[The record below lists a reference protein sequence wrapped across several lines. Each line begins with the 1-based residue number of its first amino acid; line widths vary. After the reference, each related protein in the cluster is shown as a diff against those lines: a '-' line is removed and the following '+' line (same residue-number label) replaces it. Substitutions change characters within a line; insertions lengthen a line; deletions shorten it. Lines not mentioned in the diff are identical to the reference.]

1 MHSLRAKLLLSFCL
15 AEVLIV
21 AAIIGVVTTQL
32 RQNAATQNQFI
43 VDTMESR
50 ARQGLRG
57 HLRLL
62 QLLLEKD
69 QQDCVRA
76 ADLLS
81 GSAEAIAHVVS
92 GHNKHLE
99 QFLKAVAGTA
109 NLDLFVLY
117 DLQGKPIASFPHLID
132 DLASAQY
139 FAQWDLGEQVRAL
152 AADDDAWAAGTVAG
166 AVRLEPA
173 FLAAHSLEGRAPG
186 LAALGQ
192 VVLQVLVDEFGDP
205 IGFSVAA
212 RLLNGYHKPF
222 QQANQV
228 AAHGAALYVGRE
240 PVAWAGFGAGG
251 GTELPP
257 VPGANVPENPA
268 ELGPF
273 WDGELTGA
281 QGNRLATFSPLA
293 NLLGEPIAA
302 LCATIPVAEVR
313 GAAEQLSD
321 ANEAMLER
329 LQLGILLIGAGAVV
343 LFFLTA
349 LVIESR
355 LISRPLQ
362 PVVEGLHQLALGEA
376 DLTRTLPVSSRDEVG
391 QLAANFNQF
400 LERMRASVLRSRAGA
415 TDIQSGAET
424 IQHSSQQVQAGA
436 RDQSE
441 NLERAHAAAV
451 AIGEGATS
459 IEARTRSLMNAT
471 ESSSSATQQMGATA
485 QEIAAKMDELFHL
498 VDQVASSVHQ
508 MSAVSGQ
515 VSASVESLAATAEET
530 AAAIVEMDHSIGQV
544 RANAERTGSAAEAA
558 VQEARSGKQAVD
570 ATVAGIETLSG
581 MVAESTE
588 VIRALA
594 RRSGE
599 IGGILSTISDI
610 AEQTNLLA
618 LNASIIAAQ
627 AGQHGTGFGVVAN
640 EIKTLAAST
649 KTSAREIT
657 GIVHGLQQ
665 VAQQAVVSTESGRA
679 QVLEEVERAREAGE
693 RLDRILRSSEESQ
706 GQALE
711 IARATRDHT
720 EASRQ
725 ITLAMER
732 VGDML
737 SQITSAVQDQGEGNR
752 LLTNASDSMRDIAA
766 QVKLGTDEQAVG
778 SSQIATAMEQVRTM
792 LEEIEASTRAQTGR
806 SQDVLAAVAVALEV
820 ARRNA
825 ALSAEFD
832 TAVATLT
839 RQAQDLQQEVNAF
852 KA

>member
-1 MHSLRAKLLLSFCL
+1 MHSLRAKLLVSFCL

-32 RQNAATQNQFI
+32 RQNAATQDRFVEQ
-43 VDTMESR
+43 TMESR
-50 ARQGLRG
+50 AREELRG

-81 GSAEAIAHVVS
+81 GNAEAIVSVVS
-92 GHNKHLE
+92 GQHKHLE
-99 QFLKAVAGTA
+99 QFLKAVSGTA
-109 NLDLFVLY
+109 KLDLFLLY

-132 DLASAQY
+132 DLTSAQY
-139 FAQWDLGEQVRAL
+139 FAQWSLGEQVRAL
-152 AADDDAWAAGTVAG
+152 AAEDDAWAAGTLAG
-166 AVRLEPA
+166 VVRLEPA
-173 FLAAHSLEGRAPG
+173 FLVAHSLEGRAPG
-186 LAALGQ
+186 HAALGQ

-205 IGFSVAA
+205 IGFAVAA

-228 AAHGAALYVGRE
+228 AAYGAALYVGRE
-240 PVAWAGFGAGG
+240 PVAWAGFGAGA
-251 GTELPP
+251 EVPP
-257 VPGANVPENPA
+257 VLGANLPETPA
-268 ELGPF
+268 ELGGF
-273 WDGELTGA
+273 WDGELSAA
-281 QGNRLATFSPLA
+281 QGNRIATFSPLA
-293 NLLGEPIAA
+293 NLFGEPIAT
-302 LCATIPVAEVR
+302 LCATIPVAQVR
-313 GAAEQLSD
+313 GAAEQLSA

-376 DLTRTLPVSSRDEVG
+376 DLTRALPVSSRDEVG

-424 IQHSSQQVQAGA
+424 IQYSSQQVQAGA

-459 IEARTRSLMNAT
+459 VEARTRSLMSAT

-544 RANAERTGSAAEAA
+544 RVNAERTGSAAEAA

-693 RLDRILRSSEESQ
+693 RLDRILHSSEESQ

-711 IARATRDHT
+711 IAGATRDHA
-720 EASRQ
+720 EASGQ

-737 SQITSAVQDQGEGNR
+737 NQITSAVLDQGEGNR
-752 LLTNASDSMRDIAA
+752 LLTKASDSMRDIAA

-778 SSQIATAMEQVRTM
+778 SSQIAAAMEQVRTM
-792 LEEIEASTRAQTGR
+792 LQEIEAATRAQTGR

-832 TAVATLT
+832 TAVTTLT